1 MDPEGPA
8 LRWSLVLAAT
18 GLLLFVS
25 ARMAGTLPRSAFGG
39 MFAMDRFGL
48 YFKGILLLVGIVT
61 ILFSLRFVGVSPYP
75 GGEYYGLILF
85 STVGMLFMASGTHL
99 ASIVVALELMAL
111 SQYVLAGYFKRETKS
126 LEAAAKYFV
135 LGAFSSGVLIY
146 GISLVYGAAGTLSLA
161 GIATAFTTAKPPN
174 KSGCTSSR

>member
-1 MDPEGPA
+1 M
-8 LRWSLVLAAT
+8 
-18 GLLLFVS
+18 
-25 ARMAGTLPRSAFGG
+25 
-39 MFAMDRFGL
+39 
-48 YFKGILLLVGIVT
+48 
-61 ILFSLRFVGVSPYP
+61 SPYP

-146 GISLVYGAAGTLSLA
+146 GVSLVYGAAGTLSLA
-161 GIATAFTTAKPPN
+161 GIATAFTV
-174 KSGCTSSR
+174 RV